1 MSANIAEGAASTT
14 AKEFKMFLG
23 YSIRSIA
30 ENISEFAFA
39 EQQDYITKTDYDSIY
54 VQAEILI
61 KRITAFR
68 KTIT

>member
-1 MSANIAEGAASTT
+1 
-14 AKEFKMFLG
+14 MFLG

-30 ENISEFAFA
+30 ENNSEFAFA
-39 EQQDYITKTDYDSIY
+39 EQQDYITKTGYDSIY
-54 VQAEILI
+54 VQVEILI